1 MYTLYTNN
9 QQSEPDKVPL
19 KAESPEK
26 VVSKLDDAKGKAM
39 QHDGLDVHKLDNIR

>member
-39 QHDGLDVHKLDNIR
+39 